1 MAKKVLSIQTGIW
14 WTKVALMEYGVKHPR
29 VLDVFTF
36 RSPDNSVEDGYIRER
51 ESLANQLRAELSK
64 RKISERKVIFSINS
78 AKVVSREVMIPKVS
92 GRQLKTLAMEQA
104 RENFPMDIASYTISY
119 AKMGM
124 LDGDP
129 KQQMKLLLLAVPDNL
144 LSNYVQFAELC
155 GLEIETFEYMGN
167 CAMQFIAKNF
177 IEDSV
182 IVQLEERSTI
192 VSIVKDNKLVFQ
204 RVAPH
209 GYDSTI
215 VAAMDHPVLGLKE
228 DQQAFEFLCANNVT
242 RDKPKAEAF
251 PDSVIAD
258 PEERL
263 YALQQAYEAIK
274 ESMDYHVRIVVSAL
288 EFYQNQ
294 YKTPLRGTLHLIG
307 DGMRIQGMIKSF
319 DSKIN
324 IEVEKGDYLSL
335 VKMDKRTAASGLVA
349 GESLGLLSIMGAV
362 IEPMNITPKELAD
375 KASKRNTTKIASGI
389 FVVSVLASLALVG
402 TAYLRKSKAEQN
414 QKDLRA
420 RIEELSPVQKIYDEN
435 VFYRNRYNEYASFDR
450 MSNTQNEKLSQLIDD
465 LERIFP
471 TYVRIRNMSAQD
483 GHVALTMESDMKM
496 TIAQMLLNMREL
508 DYVTNLSIPNI
519 SREIDEEQKRL
530 DIEAGIYVLPGTEL
544 LDENGN
550 PIETETTVAEGSEG
564 EEGEMEEEKV
574 YGYGE
579 DPYGTWSYTL
589 SFDLIDPVVETIA
602 Q

>member
-1 MAKKVLSIQTGIW
+1 MAKKILSIQTGIW

-29 VLDVFTF
+29 VLDMFTF
-36 RSPDNSVEDGYIRER
+36 RSPENSVEDGYIRER

-64 RKISERKVIFSINS
+64 RKITERKVIFSINS
-78 AKVVSREVMIPKVS
+78 GKVVSREVMIPKVS

-119 AKMGM
+119 TKMGM

-192 VSIVKDNKLVFQ
+192 VSVVKNGKLVFQ

-209 GYDSTI
+209 GYDSTLI
-215 VAAMDHPVLGLKE
+215 AAMDHPVLGLKE
-228 DQQAFEFLCANNVT
+228 DQETFEFLCENNIT
-242 RDKPKAEAF
+242 RDKPKAEMF

-263 YALQQAYEAIK
+263 YAIQQAFEAIK

-307 DGMRIQGMIKSF
+307 DGMRIQGMIKNF

-324 IEVEKGDYLSL
+324 IEVEKGDYMSL
-335 VKMDKRTAASGLVA
+335 VKIDKKNSISG
-349 GESLGLLSIMGAV
+349 GETLGLLSIMGAV
-362 IEPMNITPKELAD
+362 LEPMNITPKELAD
-375 KASKRNTTKIASGI
+375 RANKRNSTRVASGVFAI
-389 FVVSVLASLALVG
+389 AVLASLVLVG
-402 TAYLRKSKAEQN
+402 VAFYRKTVAEQK
-414 QKDLRA
+414 QKELKQ
-420 RIEELSPVQKIYDEN
+420 RIVDLSPVQEIYKEN
-435 VFYRNRYNEYASFDR
+435 VKYRNLYNEYLSFDKL
-450 MSNTQNEKLSQLIDD
+450 SKTQNDKLSQLIVD
-465 LERIFP
+465 LEEKFP
-471 TYVRIRNMSAQD
+471 TNVIVKSFSASD
-483 GHVALTMESDMKM
+483 GHVSMTMQADIKLTV
-496 TIAQMLLNMREL
+496 AQLVMNLKEV
-508 DYVTNLSIPNI
+508 DYITNI
-519 SREIDEEQKRL
+519 SISSISRAARDIDAEE
-530 DIEAGIYVLPGTEL
+530 
-544 LDENGN
+544 
-550 PIETETTVAEGSEG
+550 
-564 EEGEMEEEKV
+564 EEEEEKKEEIQV
-574 YGYGE
+574 ELTEEELAELEEEYVPYGE
-579 DPYGTWSYTL
+579 WDNTYWNYTL
-589 SFDLIDPVVETIA
+589 SFDLKDAPKKA
-602 Q
+602 DAK

>member
-1 MAKKVLSIQTGIW
+1 MAKKILSIQTGIW

-29 VLDVFTF
+29 VLDMFTF
-36 RSPDNSVEDGYIRER
+36 RSPENSVEDGYIRER

-64 RKISERKVIFSINS
+64 RKITERKVIFSINS
-78 AKVVSREVMIPKVS
+78 GKVVSREVMIPKVS

-119 AKMGM
+119 TKMGM

-192 VSIVKDNKLVFQ
+192 VSVVKNGKLVFQ

-209 GYDSTI
+209 GYDSTLI
-215 VAAMDHPVLGLKE
+215 AAMDHPVLGLKE
-228 DQQAFEFLCANNVT
+228 DQETFEFLCENNIT
-242 RDKPKAEAF
+242 RDKPKAEMF

-263 YALQQAYEAIK
+263 YAIQQAYEAIK

-307 DGMRIQGMIKSF
+307 DGMRIQGMIKNF

-324 IEVEKGDYLSL
+324 IEVEKGDYMSL
-335 VKMDKRTAASGLVA
+335 VKIDKKNSISG
-349 GESLGLLSIMGAV
+349 GETLGLLSIMGAV
-362 IEPMNITPKELAD
+362 LEPMNITPKELAD
-375 KASKRNTTKIASGI
+375 RANKRNSTRVASGI
-389 FVVSVLASLALVG
+389 FAIAVLASLVLVG
-402 TAYLRKSKAEQN
+402 AAFYRKTVAEQR
-414 QKDLRA
+414 QKELKQ
-420 RIEELSPVQKIYDEN
+420 RIAELSPVQEVYKEN
-435 VFYRNRYNEYASFDR
+435 VKYRNLYNEYVSFDKL
-450 MSNTQNEKLSQLIDD
+450 SKTQNDKLRQLVDD
-465 LERIFP
+465 LEVAFP
-471 TYVRIRNMSAQD
+471 TNVIVKSFSASD
-483 GHVALTMESDMKM
+483 GHVSMTMQADIKLTV
-496 TIAQMLLNMREL
+496 AQLIMNLKEIDYITNISISSISRTKKDLNMEAEEETIEEETQVEL
-508 DYVTNLSIPNI
+508 T
-519 SREIDEEQKRL
+519 EEEL
-530 DIEAGIYVLPGTEL
+530 AELEEIYVP
-544 LDENGN
+544 
-550 PIETETTVAEGSEG
+550 
-564 EEGEMEEEKV
+564 
-574 YGYGE
+574 YGE
-579 DPYGTWSYTL
+579 WDNTYWSYTL
-589 SFDLIDPVVETIA
+589 SFDLRDAPKKA
-602 Q
+602 DAK

>member
-14 WTKVALMEYGVKHPR
+14 WTKVALMEYGTKHPR

-36 RSPDNSVEDGYIRER
+36 RSPENSVEDGYIRER
-51 ESLANQLRAELSK
+51 DSLANQLRAELSK
-64 RKISERKVIFSINS
+64 RRISERKVIFSINS

-92 GRQLKTLAMEQA
+92 GRQLKSLAMEKA

-144 LSNYVQFAELC
+144 LSNYVQFADLC

-177 IEDSV
+177 IEDAV

-228 DQQAFEFLCANNVT
+228 DQQAFEFLCTNNVT
-242 RDKPKAEAF
+242 RDKPKAEMF
-251 PDSVIAD
+251 PDSVIVD

-263 YALQQAYEAIK
+263 YAIQQAYEAIK

-335 VKMDKRTAASGLVA
+335 LKIDKRTAASGLVV

-375 KASKRNTTKIASGI
+375 KNNKRNTTKIASG
-389 FVVSVLASLALVG
+389 VLALSVLASLALVG
-402 TAYLRKSKAEQN
+402 WQYIRKVRAEDHKKELRK
-414 QKDLRA
+414 
-420 RIEELSPVQKIYDEN
+420 RIEELAPIEEVEKEN
-435 VFYRNRYNEYASFDR
+435 ISYRNRCKEYTDFDELTE
-450 MSNTQNEKLSQLIDD
+450 TQNEKLYQLILD
-465 LERIFP
+465 LEEQLP
-471 TYVRIRNMSAQD
+471 TYVRVKTLNASD

-496 TIAQMLLNMREL
+496 TVAQMFLNLREL
-508 DYVTNLSIPNI
+508 DYVKNLYVSNMT
-519 SREIDEEQKRL
+519 RKIDEEQRNA
-530 DIEAGIYVLPGTEL
+530 DIEAGIYIPGMDNDGE
-544 LDENGN
+544 DENTQQN
-550 PIETETTVAEGSEG
+550 VINSESEEETES
-564 EEGEMEEEKV
+564 EKV

-579 DPYGTWSYTL
+579 DPYGVWSYTL
-589 SFDLIDPVVETIA
+589 TFDLVDPEVQTIA

>member
-263 YALQQAYEAIK
+263 YALQQAYEAVK

-375 KASKRNTTKIASGI
+375 KASKRNTTKIASGV

-402 TAYLRKSKAEQN
+402 TAYVRKTKAEQT
-414 QKDLRA
+414 QKALRA
-420 RIEELSPVQKIYDEN
+420 RIEELSPIEKVYEEN
-435 VFYRNRYNEYASFDR
+435 IFYRNRYNEYDSFDR
-450 MSNTQNEKLSQLIDD
+450 LTNTQNEKVYQLILD
-465 LERIFP
+465 LEVKFP
-471 TYVRIRNMSAQD
+471 TYVKVRNMNISD
-483 GHVALTMESDMKM
+483 GHVAMTMESDMKM
-496 TIAQMLLNMREL
+496 TVAQMLLNMRDL
-508 DYVTNLSIPNI
+508 NYIANLNI
-519 SREIDEEQKRL
+519 NNITREIDEETRKK
-530 DIEAGIYVLPGTEL
+530 DIEAGLYVMPGTEIV
-544 LDENGN
+544 G
-550 PIETETTVAEGSEG
+550 EGEEEVTQQIVTNEGEGEG
-564 EEGEMEEEKV
+564 EEGAEPEKV

-579 DPYGTWSYTL
+579 DPYGSWFYTL
-589 SFDLIDPVVETIA
+589 TFDLIDPVVETIA

>member
-14 WTKVALMEYGVKHPR
+14 WTKVALMEYGTKHPR

-36 RSPDNSVEDGYIRER
+36 RSPENSVEDGYIRER

-155 GLEIETFEYMGN
+155 GLEVETFEYMGN

-263 YALQQAYEAIK
+263 YALQQAYEAVK

-335 VKMDKRTAASGLVA
+335 AKMDKKTAASGLVA

-362 IEPMNITPKELAD
+362 IEPMGITPKELAD
-375 KASKRNTTKIASGI
+375 RASKRNTTKIASGI

-402 TAYLRKSKAEQN
+402 TAYLRKSKAEQEQTRLKN
-414 QKDLRA
+414 

-435 VFYRNRYNEYASFDR
+435 VFYRNRYNEYESFDNL
-450 MSNTQNEKLSQLIDD
+450 SKTQNEKLGMLITD
-465 LERIFP
+465 LEKSFP
-471 TYVRIRNMSAQD
+471 TYVQVKNFSALD
-483 GHVALTMESDMKM
+483 GHVTLTMESDMKM
-496 TIAQMLLNMREL
+496 TVAQMLLNMREL
-508 DYVTNLSIPNI
+508 DYITNISIPSI
-519 SREIDEEQKRL
+519 SREINEEAMKL
-530 DIEAGIYVLPGTEL
+530 DIEAGLYNPDGDEEELIDGQTTESVI
-544 LDENGN
+544 DGETN
-550 PIETETTVAEGSEG
+550 PDLAEG
-564 EEGEMEEEKV
+564 EEEVKKEYGVGEN
-574 YGYGE
+574 
-579 DPYGTWSYTL
+579 PYAKWIYTV
-589 SFDLIDPVVETIA
+589 SFDLIDPVLQTIA

>member
-1 MAKKVLSIQTGIW
+1 MAKKILSIQTGIW

-29 VLDVFTF
+29 VLDMFTF
-36 RSPDNSVEDGYIRER
+36 RSPENSVEDGYIRER

-64 RKISERKVIFSINS
+64 RKITERKVIFSINS
-78 AKVVSREVMIPKVS
+78 GKVVSREVMIPKVS

-192 VSIVKDNKLVFQ
+192 VSVVKNGKLVFQ

-209 GYDSTI
+209 GYDSTLI
-215 VAAMDHPVLGLKE
+215 AAMDHPVLGLKE
-228 DQQAFEFLCANNVT
+228 DQETFEFLCENNIT
-242 RDKPKAEAF
+242 RDKPKAEMF

-263 YALQQAYEAIK
+263 YAIQQAYEAIK

-307 DGMRIQGMIKSF
+307 DGMRIQGMIKNF

-335 VKMDKRTAASGLVA
+335 VKIDKKSSISSG
-349 GESLGLLSIMGAV
+349 ETLGLLSIMGAV
-362 IEPMNITPKELAD
+362 LEPMNITPKELAD
-375 KASKRNTTKIASGI
+375 RANKRNSTKVASGVFAI
-389 FVVSVLASLALVG
+389 AVLASLVLVG
-402 TAYLRKSKAEQN
+402 TA
-414 QKDLRA
+414 
-420 RIEELSPVQKIYDEN
+420 
-435 VFYRNRYNEYASFDR
+435 FYR
-450 MSNTQNEKLSQLIDD
+450 K
-465 LERIFP
+465 
-471 TYVRIRNMSAQD
+471 
-483 GHVALTMESDMKM
+483 
-496 TIAQMLLNMREL
+496 
-508 DYVTNLSIPNI
+508 
-519 SREIDEEQKRL
+519 
-530 DIEAGIYVLPGTEL
+530 
-544 LDENGN
+544 
-550 PIETETTVAEGSEG
+550 TVAEQKQK
-564 EEGEMEEEKV
+564 EE
-574 YGYGE
+574 
-579 DPYGTWSYTL
+579 
-589 SFDLIDPVVETIA
+589 FTI
-602 Q
+602 

>member
-1 MAKKVLSIQTGIW
+1 MAKKILSIQTGIW

-29 VLDVFTF
+29 VLDMFTF
-36 RSPDNSVEDGYIRER
+36 RSPENSVEDGYIRER

-64 RKISERKVIFSINS
+64 RKITERKVIFSINS
-78 AKVVSREVMIPKVS
+78 GKVVSREVMIPKVS

-119 AKMGM
+119 TKMGM

-192 VSIVKDNKLVFQ
+192 VSVVKNGKLVFQ

-209 GYDSTI
+209 GYDSTLI
-215 VAAMDHPVLGLKE
+215 AAMDHPVLGLKE
-228 DQQAFEFLCANNVT
+228 DQETFEFLCENNIT
-242 RDKPKAEAF
+242 RDKPKAEMF

-263 YALQQAYEAIK
+263 YAIQQAYEAIK

-307 DGMRIQGMIKSF
+307 DGMRIQGMIKNF

-324 IEVEKGDYLSL
+324 IEVEKGDYMSL
-335 VKMDKRTAASGLVA
+335 VKIDKKNSLAA

-362 IEPMNITPKELAD
+362 LEPMNITPKELAD
-375 KASKRNTTKIASGI
+375 RANKRNSTRVASGI
-389 FVVSVLASLALVG
+389 FAVAVLASLVLVG
-402 TAYLRKSKAEQN
+402 TSFYRKTVAEQK
-414 QKDLRA
+414 QKELKQ
-420 RIEELSPVQKIYDEN
+420 RIVELSPVQEIYKEN
-435 VFYRNRYNEYASFDR
+435 VKYRNLYNEYATFDKATK
-450 MSNTQNEKLSQLIDD
+450 TQNEKLGQLMAD
-465 LERIFP
+465 LETYFP
-471 TYVRIRNMSAQD
+471 TPVLVKTFSASD
-483 GHVALTMESDMKM
+483 GHVTMTMQADIKM
-496 TIAQMLLNMREL
+496 TIAQLLRSLKEI
-508 DYVTNLSIPNI
+508 DYITNVGVSAI
-519 SREIDEEQKRL
+519 SRDKKETNPDEEN
-530 DIEAGIYVLPGTEL
+530 EAQEEEVVE
-544 LDENGN
+544 
-550 PIETETTVAEGSEG
+550 ETPEEG
-564 EEGEMEEEKV
+564 EEGEEVEEEKV
-574 YGYGE
+574 YYGE
-579 DPYGTWSYTL
+579 SEDTFWNYTL
-589 SFDLIDPVVETIA
+589 SFDIIDAPKKA
-602 Q
+602 DAK

>member
-1 MAKKVLSIQTGIW
+1 MAKKILSIQTGIW

-29 VLDVFTF
+29 VLDMFTF
-36 RSPDNSVEDGYIRER
+36 RSPENSVEDGYIRER

-64 RKISERKVIFSINS
+64 RKITERKVIFSINS
-78 AKVVSREVMIPKVS
+78 GKVVSREVMIPKVS

-119 AKMGM
+119 TKMGM

-192 VSIVKDNKLVFQ
+192 VSVVKNGKLVFQ

-209 GYDSTI
+209 GYDSTLI
-215 VAAMDHPVLGLKE
+215 AAMDHPVLGLKE
-228 DQQAFEFLCANNVT
+228 DQETFEFLCENNIT
-242 RDKPKAEAF
+242 RDKPKAEMF

-263 YALQQAYEAIK
+263 YAIQQAYEAIK

-307 DGMRIQGMIKSF
+307 DGMRIQGMIKNF

-324 IEVEKGDYLSL
+324 IEVEKGDYMSL
-335 VKMDKRTAASGLVA
+335 VKIDKKNSISG
-349 GESLGLLSIMGAV
+349 GETLGLLSIMGAV
-362 IEPMNITPKELAD
+362 LEPMNITPKELAD
-375 KASKRNTTKIASGI
+375 RANKRNSTRVASGI
-389 FVVSVLASLALVG
+389 FAIAVLASLVLVG
-402 TAYLRKSKAEQN
+402 TAFYRKTVAEQK
-414 QKDLRA
+414 QKELKQ
-420 RIEELSPVQKIYDEN
+420 RIAELSPVQEVYKEN
-435 VFYRNRYNEYASFDR
+435 VKYRNLYNEYVSFDKL
-450 MSNTQNEKLSQLIDD
+450 SKTQNDKLRQLVDD
-465 LERIFP
+465 LEVAFP
-471 TYVRIRNMSAQD
+471 TNVIVKSFSASD
-483 GHVALTMESDMKM
+483 GHVSMTMQADIKLTV
-496 TIAQMLLNMREL
+496 AQLIMNLKEIDYITNISISSVSRTKKDLNMEAEEEAIEEETQVEL
-508 DYVTNLSIPNI
+508 T
-519 SREIDEEQKRL
+519 EEEL
-530 DIEAGIYVLPGTEL
+530 AELEEIYVP
-544 LDENGN
+544 
-550 PIETETTVAEGSEG
+550 
-564 EEGEMEEEKV
+564 
-574 YGYGE
+574 YGE
-579 DPYGTWSYTL
+579 WDNTYWSYTV
-589 SFDLIDPVVETIA
+589 SFDLRDAPKKA
-602 Q
+602 DAK

>member
-1 MAKKVLSIQTGIW
+1 MAKKILSIQTGIW

-29 VLDVFTF
+29 VLDMFTF
-36 RSPDNSVEDGYIRER
+36 RSPENSVEDGYIRER

-64 RKISERKVIFSINS
+64 RKITERKVIFSINS
-78 AKVVSREVMIPKVS
+78 GKVVSREVMIPKVS

-192 VSIVKDNKLVFQ
+192 VSVVKNGKLVFQ

-209 GYDSTI
+209 GYDSTLI
-215 VAAMDHPVLGLKE
+215 AAMDHPVLGLKE
-228 DQQAFEFLCANNVT
+228 DQETFEFLCENNIT
-242 RDKPKAEAF
+242 RDKPKAEMF

-263 YALQQAYEAIK
+263 YAIQQAYEAIK

-307 DGMRIQGMIKSF
+307 DGMRIQGMIKNF

-335 VKMDKRTAASGLVA
+335 VKIDKKSSISSSET
-349 GESLGLLSIMGAV
+349 LGLLSIMGAV
-362 IEPMNITPKELAD
+362 LEPMNITPKELAD
-375 KASKRNTTKIASGI
+375 RANKRNSTKVASGVFAI
-389 FVVSVLASLALVG
+389 AVLASLVLVG
-402 TAYLRKSKAEQN
+402 SAFYRKTVAEQK
-414 QKDLRA
+414 QKELKQ
-420 RIEELSPVQKIYDEN
+420 RITELSPVQEIYKEN
-435 VFYRNRYNEYASFDR
+435 VKYRNLYNEYASFDKLTK
-450 MSNTQNEKLSQLIDD
+450 TQNDKLRQLVDD
-465 LERIFP
+465 LELYFP
-471 TYVRIRNMSAQD
+471 TSVIVKSFSASD
-483 GHVALTMESDMKM
+483 GHVSMTMQADIKLTV
-496 TIAQMLLNMREL
+496 AQLLINLKEI
-508 DYVTNLSIPNI
+508 DYITNVSISSI
-519 SREIDEEQKRL
+519 SRATKE
-530 DIEAGIYVLPGTEL
+530 IEAE
-544 LDENGN
+544 
-550 PIETETTVAEGSEG
+550 ETT
-564 EEGEMEEEKV
+564 EEEEV
-574 YGYGE
+574 QEEVELTEEELAALEEEYHPYGE
-579 DPYGTWSYTL
+579 WDNTFWNYSI
-589 SFDLIDPVVETIA
+589 SFDLIDAPKKA
-602 Q
+602 DK